1 MSIIFLVGPRGCGKT
16 LTARLLEERYGC
28 RICDIDALI
37 RDATGRTVAEIVADG
52 GWAAFRA
59 AETAA
64 LVKAVAG
71 MADAAGSKSCAVI
84 ATGGGIIL
92 SPENRAR
99 MRREGTVIYLAAPVE
114 ALVAR
119 LAPLDNDASRPSL
132 TGLPLAEE
140 VAKIMEERDPLYREA
155 AHHVLDASRPPEE
168 VARNLYETIIPSA
181 PRDKDSL

>member
-1 MSIIFLVGPRGCGKT
+1 MSITFLVGPRGCGKT

-28 RICDIDALI
+28 RVCDVDVLI
-37 RDATGRTVAEIVADG
+37 RDATGKTVAEIVTEG

-59 AETAA
+59 VETAA
-64 LVKAVAG
+64 LAKAVAE
-71 MADAAGSKSCAVI
+71 MAGLADGKACAVI

-99 MRREGTVIYLAAPVE
+99 MRREGTVVYLAAPVE

-119 LAPLDNDASRPSL
+119 LAPLGNDTSRPSL

-140 VAKIMEERDPLYREA
+140 IAKVLNERDPLYREA

-168 VARNLYETIIPSA
+168 VARNLYETIIPPA
-181 PRDKDSL
+181 LRDKDSL